1 MPPEDD
7 LELVRAAQADPARFV
22 ALYDRHFAKVHRY
35 IRSQVPDR
43 ARCEDLTSQVFMT
56 ALAKIHDF
64 RGEGSFGGWLFRIAQ
79 RAVRDAHAVAVPGAQ
94 GADDLVATLADDAAG
109 PEEQALA
116 RERRANVWTAVG
128 GLRPE
133 QQRVL
138 ALRPRGDLSTEA
150 VQVSLHR
157 ALRDLRGRVLRD
169 I

>member
-1 MPPEDD
+1 M
-7 LELVRAAQADPARFV
+7 L
-22 ALYDRHFAKVHRY
+22 
-35 IRSQVPDR
+35 DR
-43 ARCEDLTSQVFMT
+43 ALCEDLTNQVFLT

-79 RAVRDAHAVAVPGAQ
+79 RAVRDAHAAAVPGAQ

-133 QQRVL
+133 QERVL
-138 ALRPRGDLSTEA
+138 ALRFVGDLSTEA
-150 VQVSLHR
+150 VRVSLHR